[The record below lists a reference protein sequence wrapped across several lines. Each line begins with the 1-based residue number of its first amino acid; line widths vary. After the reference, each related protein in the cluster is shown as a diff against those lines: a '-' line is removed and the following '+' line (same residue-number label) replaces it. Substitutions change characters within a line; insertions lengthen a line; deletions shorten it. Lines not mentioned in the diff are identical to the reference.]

1 MFDWQIEND
10 PTLDDIKTILLERK
24 QTVAVAESVTAGLLQ
39 VALSLAENASEFFQG
54 GITTYNLGQ
63 KSRHLHIDPIHA
75 ISCNSVSEKVAEEM
89 ACHVSS
95 LFMSDWGIA
104 ITGYASPVPEKNI
117 DQLFACYAF
126 YFRGMKMA
134 VQTVYA
140 DKEPPLKVRE
150 LYTQKVLAHFFYLL
164 KTADLSPV

>member
-1 MFDWQIEND
+1 MFDWQNEND
-10 PTLDDIKTILLERK
+10 PVLDHIKTILIERK

-39 VALSLAENASEFFQG
+39 VALSLAENAREFFQG

-89 ACHVSS
+89 ASNVAS

-126 YFRGMKMA
+126 YFRGAKIA
-134 VQTVYA
+134 VQTVNA
-140 DKEPPLKVRE
+140 EKDTPIKVRGM
-150 LYTQKVLAHFFYLL
+150 YTQKVLDHFLNLL
-164 KTADLSPV
+164 KTADFSPV